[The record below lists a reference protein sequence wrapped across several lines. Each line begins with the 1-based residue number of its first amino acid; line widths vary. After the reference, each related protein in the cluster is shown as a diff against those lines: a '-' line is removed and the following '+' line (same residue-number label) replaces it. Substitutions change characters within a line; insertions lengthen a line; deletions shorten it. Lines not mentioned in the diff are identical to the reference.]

1 MDKITQNK
9 GTKNKITF
17 TIIMI
22 SILLICIFIYWLS
35 YYQKTLNV
43 NKNEIV
49 IKTITEDFFE
59 DYVIFQ
65 SKVIP
70 LHSMVVTLIE
80 GGTIKEKYVEN
91 GVDVVMGQP
100 LLKLS
105 NPNTEFNYMQQE
117 TQIVEQMNHLNKAL
131 LDLRNQ
137 EFSITKEVMQISNE
151 FNLAKQDFELNKK
164 LFEQDILA
172 KNIYDK
178 SMENFNYQNKRM
190 QNVNATVNKQRKD
203 NLLQINQLNTS
214 LRMLHNNLQLLKTNK
229 QNFLVTAPYSGRL
242 SSFEPILGKTY
253 NQGETIGQ
261 IDGLNGYKLVAE
273 VDEFYKNKIYT
284 GLKGSVEWQNKNVEV
299 MISKIL
305 PDVKNGRIQLE
316 IKFLD
321 KIIDNLEQGMNFSVK
336 IFFSEKKKS
345 LVVRKGS
352 FSLDN
357 DNQYLFVVKNNE
369 AVKRKVVF
377 GRENP
382 MYIEVLE
389 GLNASEEVITS
400 SYKNYKDVDRL
411 VISY

>member
-1 MDKITQNK
+1 MDKKIQNK
-9 GTKNKITF
+9 GTKNKIRF

-137 EFSITKEVMQISNE
+137 EFSITKEVMQINNE

-178 SMENFNYQNKRM
+178 SMENFNYQSKRM
-190 QNVNATVNKQRKD
+190 QNVNATVSKQRKD
-203 NLLQINQLNTS
+203 NLIQINQLNTS
-214 LRMLHNNLQLLKTNK
+214 LGMLQNNLQLLKTNK
-229 QNFLVTAPYSGRL
+229 QNFLVSAPYSGRL

-253 NQGETIGQ
+253 NQGETVGQ

-284 GLKGSVEWQNKNVEV
+284 GLKGSVEWQNKNTDV

-321 KIIDNLEQGMNFSVK
+321 KTIHNLEQGMNFSVK

-345 LVVRKGS
+345 LVVPKGS
-352 FSLDN
+352 FALDN
-357 DNQYLFVVKNNE
+357 GNQYLFVVKNNE

-411 VISY
+411 VIN